1 MILSCNHISK
11 SYGVDTIL
19 DDCSFFVNDG
29 EKAAIVGNNGAGKS
43 TIMKIIMGE
52 LSADNGT
59 ITLGKNK
66 TIGYLAQY
74 QDLASH
80 NSIYDEVKS
89 VKADIINMEKKLV
102 EYEKAMSGVS
112 GDELHKLMENYTN
125 LEHRFQLLNGYSYKS
140 EIEGVIKGLGFTEDD
155 FNREVGT
162 LSGGQKT
169 RVALCKLLLE
179 KPDIIMLDEPT
190 NHLDLTSI
198 KWLETYLSNY
208 NGAVLIIAHDRYFLD
223 KIVTKVIE
231 IENTHCH
238 VYDGNYSDF
247 SVKKKQLRQA
257 QLNLYLKQQS
267 EIKHQEEVI
276 AKLRSYKQEKFYKR
290 AESREKALANMERI
304 DKPEELKDG
313 MNIKLEPDC
322 ISGND
327 VLTVEGLSKSFDNLH
342 LFSDISFE
350 IKRGEHVALIGDNG
364 TGKTTILKII
374 NDIISA
380 DAGTVKLGTNVHI
393 GYYDQEHHNLEDS
406 NTLFEEIANAYPDMT
421 NTKIRNTLA
430 AFMFTGDDV
439 FKLVKDLSGG
449 EKGRLSL
456 AKLMLSEANL
466 IILDEPTNHLDL
478 NAIEWLEK
486 ILKDYKKAFILISHD
501 VYFLDNVVNRIF
513 EIEGK
518 TLKTYNGN
526 YTDFTIQKEAYLSGA
541 VKAFDKEQDKLR
553 KMEEFIRRYKAGV
566 KSKQARGRE
575 KILNRMEKMEN
586 PVITTKKIKLKFET
600 DTTSVDL
607 VLRIKDLAKSFDG
620 KEIFSNLNLDI
631 YRGDRIGVI
640 GKNGVGKSTL
650 LKIINGM
657 EKQSKGEFK
666 IGDRVKI
673 GYYDQNHQGLDPKK
687 TVLEELMYHFVLS
700 EEEARNICGGF
711 LFTEDDVYK
720 EISSLSGG
728 EKARVAFMKLML
740 EKPNFLILDEPTNHL
755 DIYSREILS
764 ESLEDY
770 TGTILV
776 VSHDRNFLDC
786 VVNNIYEVKKD
797 GAELFKGDYNSYLNQ
812 REEVKEK
819 DTKASLNFE
828 EQKRNKNRISSLEKK
843 ILKAEADV
851 EKLEEKKSAK
861 EEEYNKAGIE
871 NNVDKLIEIQKE
883 LEELDMEILSLM
895 GEWEELENE
904 LKTLKNT
911 F

>member
-1 MILSCNHISK
+1 MALLQVNNLFMGFTGETLFKNISFSIDERDKIGMI
-11 SYGVDTIL
+11 GV
-19 DDCSFFVNDG
+19 
-29 EKAAIVGNNGAGKS
+29 NGAGKS
-43 TIMKIIMGE
+43 TLIKILLGLE
-52 LSADNGT
+52 YDEVDPETNQRGT
-59 ITLGKNK
+59 ISKKGGLK
-66 TIGYLAQY
+66 IGYLSQHP
-74 QDLASH
+74 DLTPD
-80 NSIYDEVKS
+80 NTVFE
-89 VKADIINMEKKLV
+89 
-102 EYEKAMSGVS
+102 
-112 GDELHKLMENYTN
+112 ELMTVFSNVQNDYHRIQELNVILAEN
-125 LEHRFQLLNGYSYKS
+125 LEDFDKTMEELGTVTARYEQNEGYAIEYKVKQILNGLTLAESLWASKIS
-140 EIEGVIKGLGFTEDD
+140 D
-155 FNREVGT
+155 
-162 LSGGQKT
+162 LSGGQLS
-169 RVALCKLLLE
+169 RVALGKILLE
-179 KPDIIMLDEPT
+179 EP
-190 NHLDLTSI
+190 
-198 KWLETYLSNY
+198 
-208 NGAVLIIAHDRYFLD
+208 
-223 KIVTKVIE
+223 
-231 IENTHCH
+231 
-238 VYDGNYSDF
+238 
-247 SVKKKQLRQA
+247 
-257 QLNLYLKQQS
+257 
-267 EIKHQEEVI
+267 
-276 AKLRSYKQEKFYKR
+276 
-290 AESREKALANMERI
+290 
-304 DKPEELKDG
+304 EL
-313 MNIKLEPDC
+313 L
-322 ISGND
+322 
-327 VLTVEGLSKSFDNLH
+327 
-342 LFSDISFE
+342 
-350 IKRGEHVALIGDNG
+350 
-364 TGKTTILKII
+364 
-374 NDIISA
+374 
-380 DAGTVKLGTNVHI
+380 
-393 GYYDQEHHNLEDS
+393 
-406 NTLFEEIANAYPDMT
+406 
-421 NTKIRNTLA
+421 
-430 AFMFTGDDV
+430 
-439 FKLVKDLSGG
+439 
-449 EKGRLSL
+449 
-456 AKLMLSEANL
+456 
-466 IILDEPTNHLDL
+466 ILDEPTNHLDL
-478 NAIEWLEK
+478 NAIEWLER

-501 VYFLDNVVNRIF
+501 VYFLDNVVNRVF

-575 KILNRMEKMEN
+575 KILNRMDKMEN

-657 EKQSKGEFK
+657 EKQSKGDFK

-673 GYYDQNHQGLDPKK
+673 GYYDQNHQGLNPKR

-764 ESLEDY
+764 ESLEEY

-797 GAELFKGDYNSYLNQ
+797 GAVLFKGDYNSYLNQ

-819 DTKASLNFE
+819 DVKASLNFE
-828 EQKRNKNRISSLEKK
+828 EQKKNKNRISSLEKK
-843 ILKAEADV
+843 IIKAEADV

-871 NNVDKLIEIQKE
+871 NNVDKLMDIQKE

-895 GEWEELENE
+895 EEWENLENE

>member
-1 MILSCNHISK
+1 MALLQVNNLFMGFTGETLFKNISFSIDERDKIGMI
-11 SYGVDTIL
+11 GV
-19 DDCSFFVNDG
+19 
-29 EKAAIVGNNGAGKS
+29 NGAGKS
-43 TIMKIIMGE
+43 TLIKILLGLE
-52 LSADNGT
+52 YDEVDPETNQRGT
-59 ITLGKNK
+59 ISKKGGLK
-66 TIGYLAQY
+66 IGYLSQHP
-74 QDLASH
+74 DL
-80 NSIYDEVKS
+80 NPDNTVFE
-89 VKADIINMEKKLV
+89 
-102 EYEKAMSGVS
+102 
-112 GDELHKLMENYTN
+112 ELMTVFSNVQNDYHRIQELNVILAEN
-125 LEHRFQLLNGYSYKS
+125 LEDFDKTMEELGTVTARYEQNEGYAIEYKVKQILNGLTLAESLWASKIS
-140 EIEGVIKGLGFTEDD
+140 D
-155 FNREVGT
+155 
-162 LSGGQKT
+162 LSGGQLS
-169 RVALCKLLLE
+169 RVALGKILLE
-179 KPDIIMLDEPT
+179 EP
-190 NHLDLTSI
+190 
-198 KWLETYLSNY
+198 
-208 NGAVLIIAHDRYFLD
+208 
-223 KIVTKVIE
+223 
-231 IENTHCH
+231 
-238 VYDGNYSDF
+238 
-247 SVKKKQLRQA
+247 
-257 QLNLYLKQQS
+257 
-267 EIKHQEEVI
+267 
-276 AKLRSYKQEKFYKR
+276 
-290 AESREKALANMERI
+290 
-304 DKPEELKDG
+304 EL
-313 MNIKLEPDC
+313 L
-322 ISGND
+322 
-327 VLTVEGLSKSFDNLH
+327 
-342 LFSDISFE
+342 
-350 IKRGEHVALIGDNG
+350 
-364 TGKTTILKII
+364 
-374 NDIISA
+374 
-380 DAGTVKLGTNVHI
+380 
-393 GYYDQEHHNLEDS
+393 
-406 NTLFEEIANAYPDMT
+406 
-421 NTKIRNTLA
+421 
-430 AFMFTGDDV
+430 
-439 FKLVKDLSGG
+439 
-449 EKGRLSL
+449 
-456 AKLMLSEANL
+456 
-466 IILDEPTNHLDL
+466 ILDEPTNHLDL
-478 NAIEWLEK
+478 NAIEWLER

-501 VYFLDNVVNRIF
+501 VYFLDNVVNRVF

-575 KILNRMEKMEN
+575 KILNRMDKMEN

-640 GKNGVGKSTL
+640 GKNGAGKSTL

-657 EKQSKGEFK
+657 EKQSKGDFK

-673 GYYDQNHQGLDPKK
+673 GYYDQNHQGLNPKR

-764 ESLEDY
+764 ESLEEY

-797 GAELFKGDYNSYLNQ
+797 GAVLFKGDYNSYLNQ

-819 DTKASLNFE
+819 DVKASLNFE
-828 EQKRNKNRISSLEKK
+828 EQKKNKNRISSLEKK
-843 ILKAEADV
+843 IIKAEADV

-871 NNVDKLIEIQKE
+871 NNVDKLMDIQKE

-895 GEWEELENE
+895 EEWENLENE